1 MPASPAPWWCW
12 GGHAQTIASATWAR
26 RHPRH
31 LTPPQP
37 TWHSWPTPDG
47 DVVALAQ
54 FAELPQP
61 SATPQPVLVM
71 FHGLEGSA
79 NSHYA
84 QAMATACEQAGVAL
98 WVLHF
103 RGCGGL
109 PNQQPR
115 AYHAGD
121 KAEIDWMLARVA
133 ELTPGRPRAAVGIS
147 LGGNALMRWASAHG
161 TQAARYVNAV
171 AAVSAPFDLAAAGH
185 AIEQGANRW
194 LYTPM
199 FLRTM
204 KQKARAMQQA
214 YPDLLDWARVQKA
227 RTIRA
232 FDDAFT
238 APLHGFAGVN
248 DYWAQASAGP
258 HLSALALPAWLCHAQ
273 NDPFVPYTSIAPW
286 RGTTNA
292 TWVTPPTGGHAGFL
306 HAAGAPWRGQLW
318 RWCEELLQWLR
329 PHAYG

>member
-61 SATPQPVLVM
+61 TATPQPVLVM

-84 QAMATACEQAGVAL
+84 QAMAAACAQAGVAL

-121 KAEIDWMLARVA
+121 RAEIDWMLARVA

-147 LGGNALMRWASAHG
+147 LGGNALMHWASAHG

-273 NDPFVPYTSIAPW
+273 NDPFVPYASIAPW
-286 RGTTNA
+286 RGITDA

-306 HAAGAPWRGQLW
+306 HAADAPWRGQLW

>member
-84 QAMATACEQAGVAL
+84 QAMAGACAQAGVAL

-121 KAEIDWMLARVA
+121 MAEIDWMLARVA
-133 ELTPGRPRAAVGIS
+133 ELTPGRPRAAVGVS
-147 LGGNALMRWASAHG
+147 LGGNALMRWATAHG
-161 TQAARYVNAV
+161 AQAARYVNAV
-171 AAVSAPFDLAAAGH
+171 ATVSAPFDLAAAGH

-214 YPDLLDWARVQKA
+214 YPDLLDWARVHKA

-258 HLSALALPAWLCHAQ
+258 HLPALAMPAWLCHAQ
-273 NDPFVPYTSIAPW
+273 NDPFVPYASIAPW
-286 RGTTNA
+286 RGLTDA

-306 HAAGAPWRGQLW
+306 HAADAPWRGQLW